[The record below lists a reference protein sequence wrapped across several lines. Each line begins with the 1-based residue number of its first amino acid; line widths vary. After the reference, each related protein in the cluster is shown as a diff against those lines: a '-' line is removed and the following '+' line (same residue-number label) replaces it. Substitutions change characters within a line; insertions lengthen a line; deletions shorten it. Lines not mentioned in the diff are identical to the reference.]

1 MKQNNFFSKIGCYLK
16 ERVRKFLVV
25 LKRNPHFIP
34 LTMLFIAFA
43 VLSFNL
49 TKISNTTATMNK
61 SGMGLCAFISMLLS
75 ILSMVCM
82 LNAFPK
88 RKKPNVAMIIIMMVF
103 FLVMIGADIYYLI
116 RLVRGVTT
124 DPDAITVTMKNYFII
139 EAQGALIAHIV
150 TIALTAVF
158 VALEP
163 LMAKLLKMINTSIE
177 VESNGEIAAIDISEE
192 G

>member
-1 MKQNNFFSKIGCYLK
+1 MEKKNIFSKIGSFLK
-16 ERVRKFLVV
+16 ERVRKLLVL

-34 LTMLFIAFA
+34 LAMLMIAFG

-88 RKKPNVAMIIIMMVF
+88 RKKPNMAMILIMLF
-103 FLVMIGADIYYLI
+103 FFAIMIGADALYCVK
-116 RLVRGVTT
+116 LVRGVTT
-124 DPDAITVTMKNYFII
+124 DADAITVTLKNYFII
-139 EAQGALIAHIV
+139 EAQRALIIHIV
-150 TIALTAVF
+150 TIALTAVC
-158 VALEP
+158 VVLEP
-163 LMAKLLKMINTSIE
+163 WIAKLLRRINTSIDIE
-177 VESNGEIAAIDISEE
+177 DNGEIAAIDISEE
-192 G
+192 E